1 MKFISTL
8 LFIGLVL
15 MSCTAQKI
23 DTQSI
28 SEKTLESKELSTKL
42 IVGITVDQMRQEY
55 IYRYWDKYG
64 TDGFKRL
71 VSDGYSFENAHYSYK
86 PTYTAPGHASI
97 YTGTTPA
104 THGIIGNNWYDK
116 TIKTTIYCAGDTSVH
131 SVGSDSKAGQMS
143 PKNMLTTTVT
153 DELRLATN
161 FKGKSIG
168 ISIKDRG
175 AILPAGHAANGAYWF
190 DSSIGDWITSTYYME
205 SLPTWVTDFNSQ
217 KTTDAYLSQD
227 WNTLLPI
234 ESYTESIVDNNP
246 FEMIYKGEE
255 SPVFPHKLKEIAE
268 LEGYG
273 LLAKTPF
280 GNSATKD
287 LAKAAI
293 AGEELGMDEIT
304 DFLAVSF
311 SSTDYIGH
319 QFGAR
324 SIETEDTYL
333 RLDRDIADLLDY
345 LDQAVGEGEYVVFL
359 TADHGAAE
367 TPLYL
372 ENMNIPAGYFNI
384 EGYKDG
390 LNTYLDFKLGKKPWV
405 ENVSND
411 QVFLNHLL
419 IQNAE
424 VALAE
429 VTEAIVYF
437 SLQFEGIAAAVSSE
451 ELRSAYYGYNSSMHL
466 IQRGYNQ
473 RRSGDV
479 HLLLDPA
486 WMTYFR
492 QGTTHGTSYNYDTHV
507 PIVFYGGPINKG
519 LSYKP
524 VNVIDIAPTISAM
537 LHIPAPNGSNGQVLA
552 EVFD

>member
-15 MSCTAQKI
+15 MSCSAQKI

-28 SEKTLESKELSTKL
+28 SEMTQESKELSTKL

-64 TDGFKRL
+64 TGGFKRL
-71 VSDGYSFENAHYSYK
+71 ISDGFSFENAHYSYK

-116 TIKTTIYCAGDTSVH
+116 SIKTTIYCAGDTSVH
-131 SVGSDSKAGQMS
+131 SVGSESKAGQMS

-190 DSSIGDWITSTYYME
+190 DSSIGDWITSTYYMD
-205 SLPTWVTDFNSQ
+205 SLPTWVQDFNSQ
-217 KTTDAYLSQD
+217 RNTDAYLSQD

-255 SPVFPHKLKEIAE
+255 APVFPHKLKEIAE

-280 GNSATKD
+280 GNSATKE

-293 AGEELGMDEIT
+293 VGEELGMDDIT

-345 LDQAVGEGEYVVFL
+345 LDRTVGEGEYVVFL

-372 ENMNIPAGYFNI
+372 ENMKIPAGYFNI

-419 IQNAE
+419 VQNSE
-424 VALAE
+424 VSLSE
-429 VTEAIVYF
+429 ITEAIVYF

-507 PIVFYGGPINKG
+507 PIVFYGGMINKG
-519 LSYKP
+519 LSYQP